1 MQGFKLDA
9 SKYENIMDLCEKID
23 TIDLIINALPL
34 HFAKNVLDVAI
45 ALKVNYQDF
54 AAGEGIKED

>member
-9 SKYENIMDLCEKID
+9 SKYENIMNLCEKVGSV
-23 TIDLIINALPL
+23 DLIINALPL
-34 HFAKNVLDVAI
+34 HFAKNVLDAAI
-45 ALKVNYQDF
+45 ELKTNYQDF